1 MLSSAQE
8 TSFITPATQGEKKKK
23 KKVLAPQTWPY
34 TLYINKV
41 KRMVRDFN
49 IATMRRKAFSDR
61 PISHDSEKMN
71 MKHCL
76 QPTKSKKHTDPK

>member
-8 TSFITPATQGEKKKK
+8 TSFIMPATQKYIKI
-23 KKVLAPQTWPY
+23 VLAPQIWPY
-34 TLYINKV
+34 TLYISAV
-41 KRMVRDFN
+41 KKMVRDFKT
-49 IATMRRKAFSDR
+49 ATMRRKAFSDR

-71 MKHCL
+71 MKQCI